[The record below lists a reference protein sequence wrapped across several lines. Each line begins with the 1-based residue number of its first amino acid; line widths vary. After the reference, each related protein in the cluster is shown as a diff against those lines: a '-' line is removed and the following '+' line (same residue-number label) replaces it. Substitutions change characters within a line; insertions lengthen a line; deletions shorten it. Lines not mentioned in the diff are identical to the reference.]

1 MELKNVTI
9 KSIGKLKTFDSGFS
23 IVEFVVTTDE
33 QYPQTLQLQANK
45 EKAENLIKFNKVGDK
60 VDCSINLRGREWTN
74 PEGVVKVF
82 NTIECW
88 KCFKA
93 DLSDDN
99 MKKAVDVID
108 GAFPPAESVK
118 SSEDDFDGLPF

>member
-45 EKAENLIKFNKVGDK
+45 EKAENLIKFNKVGHK
-60 VDCSINLRGREWTN
+60 VDVSLNLRGRQWTN
-74 PEGVVKVF
+74 PEGVVKTF
-82 NTIECW
+82 NTLEAW
-88 KCFKA
+88 KVFKA

-108 GAFPPAESVK
+108 GVFPPLEEPIK
-118 SSEDDFDGLPF
+118 DDEFGDLPF

>member
-88 KCFKA
+88 KCLRF
-93 DLSDDN
+93 
-99 MKKAVDVID
+99 
-108 GAFPPAESVK
+108 FY
-118 SSEDDFDGLPF
+118 F